1 MNVVWFGF
9 TALTSLALAPL
20 LALWR
25 IVCRRYINQVRVFK
39 WAPIST
45 DEFYKQILKCA
56 QHKNILPGASLP
68 RANTTVLGSGTRPA
82 KRKAMVVVSSYD
94 EYSEKLRELYHEH
107 GGVAAGEAVSVFQP
121 THLGEQCFGDWQH
134 NLNALAEMVLLSS
147 GDVVVTTGGGCRMG
161 TGGLNSEYLGLVW
174 MLSDL
179 PQSTCVG
186 VDLDEI

>member
-1 MNVVWFGF
+1 M
-9 TALTSLALAPL
+9 
-20 LALWR
+20 
-25 IVCRRYINQVRVFK
+25 FK